1 MGAFFGATSHRDV
14 VLDVF
19 FGVDYHSH
27 LGTKR
32 AGMVLRDEQDGFQRE
47 IRSIENTPFRTKF
60 EDDLATFHGT
70 CGIGC
75 ISDTDPQPLLIRSRM
90 GVFALTTV
98 SAINNAEELVK
109 ACFDGGDHQ
118 FMAMSSGQVNATELT
133 AADFADGQI
142 GALAL
147 LVRCGLAASNGEAR
161 RLVQQ
166 GGLSVDEKKVTDAAA
181 TFPQELF
188 SGEGVILKKGKKVF
202 HRAFTK

>member
-47 IRSIENTPFRTKF
+47 IHSIENTPFRTKF

-118 FMAMSSGQVNATELT
+118 FMAMSSGKVNDTEL
-133 AADFADGQI
+133 I
-142 GALAL
+142 GALICQKDNFIDGIRYA
-147 LVRCGLAASNGEAR
+147 
-161 RLVQQ
+161 QQ
-166 GGLSVDEKKVTDAAA
+166 MIDGSLTV
-181 TFPQELF
+181 L
-188 SGEGVILKKGKKVF
+188 I
-202 HRAFTK
+202 